1 MITINIVETI
11 LMQIMIANAFK
22 RKLFR
27 MMFKLQYLLGVSL
40 LSSLV
45 ELSGVLVLVLV
56 LLGLVYDLMKGVEQ
70 GDTGGDPSTS
80 DTDFLSETKHRSGSS
95 FARLAWV
102 VNINYFHDDSLIAK

>member
-1 MITINIVETI
+1 MIV
-11 LMQIMIANAFK
+11 NAFK